1 MAKKTLSGD
10 QGDLRQGNL
19 TAILNHLR
27 EIESPTRT
35 TLAQLTGLN
44 RATITRLVRE
54 LIDSELV
61 YENGLQA
68 STTTGRP
75 SIPLMLNPEAGTI
88 IGAEIAFDGITAVVT
103 DFSPTVIWRQHIEV
117 DLQDNLDSITERA
130 CGVFKAARD
139 YALQQSPRLFGLGLG
154 VPGLVDTHSGTLLF
168 APNMHWT
175 DVPFGKILED
185 CLDIPVFVDNV
196 ASASALGESY
206 LGAAQDYNNVL
217 YLSTQGGLGG
227 RVVING
233 NILRGAGGFAGEVGH
248 MTVSDTGR
256 RCNCGRI
263 GCWETVASQVAVLQ
277 RVRERIEAGERSLLK
292 EMVSGDLTK
301 ITIPLVVEAAYEN
314 DPVARVALQETGHW
328 LGVGL
333 ANLINALNPDLVVIG
348 GILTLAHDF
357 LLPEIEAVTAKEPLR
372 WLRESCE
379 IVIAEHKA
387 DAVLMGG
394 VATVY
399 RHVIE
404 NPQNWI

>member
-1 MAKKTLSGD
+1 MAKRTLSGD

-19 TAILNHLR
+19 AAILNHLR
-27 EIESPTRT
+27 QNESLTRT

-54 LIDSELV
+54 LIDSGFV

-68 STTTGRP
+68 STTGRP
-75 SIPLMLNPEAGTI
+75 AIPLNLNPDAGYI
-88 IGAEIAFDGITAVVT
+88 IGAEIGFDSITAIVT
-103 DFSPTVIWRQHIEV
+103 DFSPTIVWRQQVEV
-117 DLQDNLDSITERA
+117 DLQESLEDIVERA
-130 CGVFKAARD
+130 CSILEAARD
-139 YALQQSPRLFGLGLG
+139 YARQHSPRLFGLGLG
-154 VPGLVDTHSGTLLF
+154 LPGLVDTHSGTLLF
-168 APNMHWT
+168 APNLHWT
-175 DVPFGKILED
+175 DVPIRQILENR
-185 CLDIPVFVDNV
+185 LNIPVFVDNV

-227 RVVING
+227 RFVING

-248 MTVSDTGR
+248 MTVRDTGR

-263 GCWETVASQVAVLQ
+263 GCWETLASQVSVLQ
-277 RVRERIEAGERSLLK
+277 RVRERIEAGDSSLLK
-292 EMVSGDLTK
+292 DMISGDLAK
-301 ITIPLVVEAAYEN
+301 ITIPLIVDAAYSG
-314 DPVARVALQETGHW
+314 DSVATAALRDTGHW

-333 ANLINALNPDLVVIG
+333 ANLINAFNPDLVVIG
-348 GILTLAHDF
+348 GMLSLAHDF
-357 LLPEIEAVTAKEPLR
+357 LLPEIAAVIAKEPLR
-372 WLRESCE
+372 WLRESCK

-399 RHVIE
+399 REVIE
-404 NPQNWI
+404 NPQKWI